1 MDRRKELQRQYKL
14 SKPETGV
21 FCICSQADGRCLVQ
35 GSQDLKSAINSSKFK
50 LSAGMHP
57 NRELQRAWRVHGKA
71 NFRIEVLERLP
82 YDEDG
87 ERTDYSE
94 DLEIL
99 ALTWREHLVQEEKD
113 LF

>member
-14 SKPETGV
+14 RKPEMGV
-21 FCICSQADGRCLVQ
+21 FCICSQAGNRRLVQ
-35 GSQDLKSAINSSKFK
+35 GSQDLKSVINSSKFK

-57 NRELQRAWRVHGKA
+57 NRELQRAWREQGEA
-71 NFRIEVLERLP
+71 NFSIEVLEHLP
-82 YDEDG
+82 YDEEG

-99 ALTWREHLVQEEKD
+99 TLAWQERLTQEGED